1 VRGCAEATHDRPKT
15 WINDEIV
22 RLYAALHRLGFAHSV
37 ETWRDGELV
46 GGLYGV
52 ALGAAFFGESMYSR
66 VTDAS
71 KVALTQLVAR
81 LRLGGFR
88 LLDTQFVTEHL
99 QQFGAVEISR
109 AQYHRRLAA
118 ALPIKAYLPREPLA
132 GAAVVSALAVEHA
145 DVVDR
150 ILQRRER
157 RARREHPAAEHL
169 LRYHGVALAL
179 AHFVDLQEGGA
190 LRLLLGR
197 VLDAGAHGDDE
208 RAEAHG
214 FADRRIEFRD
224 PRRGLVEPLQHG
236 DRLGPRRSRRD
247 KQSRQQP

>member
-1 VRGCAEATHDRPKT
+1 
-15 WINDEIV
+15 
-22 RLYAALHRLGFAHSV
+22 
-37 ETWRDGELV
+37 
-46 GGLYGV
+46 V

-132 GAAVVSALAVEHA
+132 GAAVVSL
-145 DVVDR
+145 
-150 ILQRRER
+150 LQSST
-157 RARREHPAAEHL
+157 PT
-169 LRYHGVALAL
+169 
-179 AHFVDLQEGGA
+179 
-190 LRLLLGR
+190 
-197 VLDAGAHGDDE
+197 
-208 RAEAHG
+208 
-214 FADRRIEFRD
+214 
-224 PRRGLVEPLQHG
+224 
-236 DRLGPRRSRRD
+236 S
-247 KQSRQQP
+247 